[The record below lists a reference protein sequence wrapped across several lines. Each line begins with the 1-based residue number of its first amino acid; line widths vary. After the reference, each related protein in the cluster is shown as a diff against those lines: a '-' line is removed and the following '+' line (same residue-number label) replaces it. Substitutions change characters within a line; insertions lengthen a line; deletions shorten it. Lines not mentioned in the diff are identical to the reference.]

1 MSSVCN
7 RGEGTVPEGGQ
18 FRDPRSF
25 GSIGDSGRSERGEH
39 FIAFSGISGQS
50 SAGGPVANQGGWGG
64 GSRRGSKAEAALRS
78 RWCIMWSLLLLL
90 LEAQDGQREE
100 MGSLETEEERGG
112 LTVTGMRSRVLP
124 TLRVWRELQ
133 WS

>member
-1 MSSVCN
+1 MASVD
-7 RGEGTVPEGGQ
+7 RAVQVGLWQ
-18 FRDPRSF
+18 IR
-25 GSIGDSGRSERGEH
+25 
-39 FIAFSGISGQS
+39 A
-50 SAGGPVANQGGWGG
+50 AGGG